1 MFKPKR
7 ILVPTDFSEHSDKA
21 LQKALDIWEQSGAE
35 ITLLHVI
42 SQDIRECMS
51 DYCFTPD
58 ELERLR
64 NGFIESSQVYLK
76 TQLNKITVAQ
86 AATIK
91 TAVRQGVPYEEILH
105 YQSENDFD
113 LIVIA
118 SHGRSGIAKY
128 LMGSVATKVVNGA
141 KCEVLVVK

>member
-1 MFKPKR
+1 MFKPKK
-7 ILVPTDFSEHSDKA
+7 ILVPTDFSHYSDKA
-21 LQKALDIWEQSGAE
+21 LQKALDIAQETEGQ

-42 SQDIRECMS
+42 SQEFKECMS
-51 DYCFTPD
+51 DYCFSAD

-64 NGFIESSQVYLK
+64 KGLLESSEEYLK
-76 TQLNKITVAQ
+76 TQLGKISSSQADKIT
-86 AATIK
+86 

-118 SHGRSGIAKY
+118 SHGRTGIAKY
-128 LMGSVATKVVNGA
+128 LMGSVAAKVVNGA